1 MKYGGSVH
9 EHLNEFNSLISKLMA
24 VDVKIDPEEKA
35 ILLLCSMP
43 ESWDNLIMSLSHAT
57 ALDIDSVVSSL
68 LTEELRRKSS
78 QSSAGDAMVARGR
91 SIDREQAGKDRA
103 RSKSKLKHNLKCW
116 ACNKKGHLKKDCKSI
131 NGRGSSAATDKNPQG
146 NLVEEVGSED
156 GFALVGL
163 EGSEVVRYWILDSG
177 ASFHMTPHREWFQT
191 YRSCSGGVVYMGDS
205 SRCKIVGIG
214 DVKIQ
219 MFDGCV
225 RTISN
230 VRHVPELRK
239 SLLSLGKFD
248 ENGLKFV
255 GEKGY
260 LKIIKGAMVVAKGE
274 LIGSLYKLIGETLNG
289 EAAVASGSTES
300 TMIWHRRLGHISERG
315 LQILSKRGLLPG
327 IKFTSFEFCEDC
339 LYGKQ
344 HRLPFPSSTSRSNNC
359 LDLIHADTCEAP
371 CESLGGC
378 SYFVTFIDDFSRKV
392 WVHML
397 KRKSDVFEKF
407 QIFKNFVEN
416 QKGQKIKCLRT
427 DNGGEFC
434 SAEFNNFCRDHGI
447 KRHLTVPGTP
457 QQNGVAERM
466 NRTLM
471 ERARSMMSSAKM
483 AKRFWAEAVNT
494 ACYVVNR
501 SPNTSLEL
509 KTPEEVWN
517 GKPADYSNLRVFG
530 CIAYV

>member
-1 MKYGGSVH
+1 
-9 EHLNEFNSLISKLMA
+9 
-24 VDVKIDPEEKA
+24 
-35 ILLLCSMP
+35 
-43 ESWDNLIMSLSHAT
+43 
-57 ALDIDSVVSSL
+57 
-68 LTEELRRKSS
+68 
-78 QSSAGDAMVARGR
+78 
-91 SIDREQAGKDRA
+91 
-103 RSKSKLKHNLKCW
+103 
-116 ACNKKGHLKKDCKSI
+116 
-131 NGRGSSAATDKNPQG
+131 
-146 NLVEEVGSED
+146 
-156 GFALVGL
+156 
-163 EGSEVVRYWILDSG
+163 
-177 ASFHMTPHREWFQT
+177 
-191 YRSCSGGVVYMGDS
+191 
-205 SRCKIVGIG
+205 
-214 DVKIQ
+214 
-219 MFDGCV
+219 
-225 RTISN
+225 
-230 VRHVPELRK
+230 
-239 SLLSLGKFD
+239 
-248 ENGLKFV
+248 
-255 GEKGY
+255 
-260 LKIIKGAMVVAKGE
+260 MVVFT
-274 LIGSLYKLIGETLNG
+274 LIGETLDG

-344 HRLPFPSSTSRSNNC
+344 HRLPFSSSTSRSNNC

-392 WVHML
+392 WVSML
-397 KRKSDVFEKF
+397 KRKSDVFDKF

-416 QKGQKIKCLRT
+416 QKGLKIKCLRT

-517 GKPADYSNLRVFG
+517 GKPTDYFNLRVFG
-530 CIAYV
+530 CVAYVWVPKEKILFSKIKSK